1 MALFLILLISLILLA
16 TFHMIAPDHWVPISL
31 VSSVKKFSHLRKFLF
46 SILIGS
52 LHAFTSVLVALLALA
67 IGLLLIRSFLSYMYD
82 AGEIMLILVGLYF
95 LINGLRE
102 SKEESKL
109 ESFTMHSVL
118 VISVFPDF
126 ALVPIVI
133 SSVPLSI
140 IQIITLLIVFVIVSS
155 FSLTLIVFASSFGI
169 AGTLKNLKPSYLDYL
184 IGIVLFITAAIL
196 RFI

>member
-1 MALFLILLISLILLA
+1 MTLFIILLLSLILLA
-16 TFHMIAPDHWVPISL
+16 TFHMIAPDHWVPVSL
-31 VSSVKKFSHLRKFLF
+31 VSSVRKFSNIKKFSF
-46 SILIGS
+46 SILIGA

-67 IGLLLIRSFLSYMYD
+67 IGLLLIRSFLSYLYD
-82 AGEIMLILVGLYF
+82 AGVVLLVLVGVYF

-109 ESFTMHSVL
+109 ESFTMQSVL

-126 ALVPIVI
+126 ALVPIII

-155 FSLTLIVFASSFGI
+155 FSLALIVFASSFGI
-169 AGTLKNLKPSYLDYL
+169 AGALKNLKPSYLDYL
-184 IGIVLFITAAIL
+184 IGAILFITAAIL

>member
-1 MALFLILLISLILLA
+1 MTLFLILLLSLILLA

-31 VSSVKKFSHLRKFLF
+31 VSSVRKFSHFKKFSF
-46 SILIGS
+46 SIIIGA

-67 IGLLLIRSFLSYMYD
+67 IGLLLIRSFLSYLYD
-82 AGEIMLILVGLYF
+82 AGEIMLVLVGVYF
-95 LINGLRE
+95 ILNGLHE
-102 SKEESKL
+102 SKEESKF

-126 ALVPIVI
+126 ALVPIMI
-133 SSVPLSI
+133 SSVPLGI
-140 IQIITLLIVFVIVSS
+140 IQVITLLIVFIIVSS

-169 AGTLKNLKPSYLDYL
+169 AGTLRNLKPSYLDYL
-184 IGIVLFITAAIL
+184 VGAVLFITAAII